1 MLLIPKQGEYLT
13 PEILNAAKAKIE
25 RFKQKNLGRKP
36 VNEVWPQS
44 KQTEKVTIVAN
55 QSISIN
61 AFVLSGW

>member
-1 MLLIPKQGEYLT
+1 VLLIPKQGEYLT

-44 KQTEKVTIVAN
+44 KETEKVTIVAMHL
-55 QSISIN
+55 IYIN
-61 AFVLSGW
+61 AFAVSGW